1 MTDKNKEKEKEKKVV
16 RKEEKPNAFMR
27 ATDAVRR
34 YLRESVGELKKVHW
48 PTRKEAYNLTLIV
61 LAVIVAMTIFLGG
74 LDFLFTL
81 GFAQLLK

>member
-1 MTDKNKEKEKEKKVV
+1 MTDKEKEKKVV
-16 RKEEKPNAFMR
+16 RKDEKPSGLTR

-34 YLRESVGELKKVHW
+34 YFRETVGELRKVNW
-48 PTRKEAYNLTLIV
+48 PSRQEAQNLTMIV
-61 LAVIVAMTIFLGG
+61 LVVIVLMTIFLGG